1 MLRNSSL
8 LYLLLSLLVT
18 PGCIG
23 RDVGTVTEVSMVSCS
38 EIDSLSSYPEKN
50 EYLEFMFQED
60 QEYRIQT
67 SEATL
72 TYGYN
77 SPELNDL
84 YAAMNKTD
92 DINKARVNCYLMK
105 FGYPDSDSISDIAS
119 SAIPM
124 IIHHSSD
131 NTWKREL
138 FPTLYSAYVNGD
150 LDSGGLTYIL
160 NRMYESEQGER
171 LVMSS
176 PFKIQDEIDT
186 LVHRLGLD
194 ERK

>member
-1 MLRNSSL
+1 MIRSFDL
-8 LYLLLSLLVT
+8 LYISLSLLAIL
-18 PGCIG
+18 GCLG
-23 RDVGTVTEVSMVSCS
+23 REIGTVTEESIVNCS
-38 EIDSLSSYPEKN
+38 EIDSLSSYSEKN

-72 TYGYN
+72 THGYD

-92 DINKARVNCYLMK
+92 NVNKARVNCYLMR
-105 FGYPDSDSISDIAS
+105 FGYPNSDSISDIAS

-124 IIHHSSD
+124 IIHHSPD
-131 NTWKREL
+131 DTWKREL

-160 NRMYESEQGER
+160 NRMYESERGER
-171 LVMSS
+171 LVMRS

-186 LVHRLGLD
+186 LVHQLGLD
-194 ERK
+194 TRK